1 VIIVSADTST
11 QAGSVALR
19 NNRGNIVEKPLAEG
33 RPHSET
39 LLPAIDALL
48 SDCGVNRTDVTGL
61 AVGIGPGAFTG
72 LRVGLATFKGWAT
85 AAGLKLA
92 PIPSLDA
99 VAFPLLERGR
109 SVLVCS
115 DARKGELYAA
125 FYPGLDGDGLP
136 LPDGEAVLIKPSSL
150 HDFCRQRSVG
160 DSEVVGTGLDL
171 VLEIIKDL
179 PGLTPSGDRG
189 FYPSASAVLSLG
201 EKTLLLGRGIEPSG
215 LTPYYVRRPDVVYPS
230 RVP

>member
-1 VIIVSADTST
+1 MIIVSADTST

-19 NNRGNIVEKPLAEG
+19 KNTDQILERPLAAG

-48 SDCGVNRTDVTGL
+48 SGCGVNRADVTGL
-61 AVGIGPGAFTG
+61 AVGTGPGAFTG

-99 VAFPLLERGR
+99 VAFPLLKKGR
-109 SVLVCS
+109 RVLVCS
-115 DARKGELYAA
+115 DARKGELYTA
-125 FYPGLDGDGLP
+125 FYPGLDGDSLP
-136 LPDGEAVLIKPSSL
+136 RSDGEAVLIKPSAL
-150 HDFCRQRSVG
+150 PDFCRQKSVG
-160 DSEVVGTGLDL
+160 DSAVIGTGLDL
-171 VLEIIKDL
+171 VLDIIKDIR
-179 PGLTPSGDRG
+179 GLKPSGESG
-189 FYPSASAVLSLG
+189 SYPSASAILSLG
-201 EKTLLLGRGIEPSG
+201 EKTLLLGRGIEPSA